1 MMKHLKNIVAG
12 NAKTPDQFQLTKRFG
27 VIWLFS
33 EDGKNWYEEQKNFS
47 ADTIKIAYD
56 KNNVIVDINK
66 DVSTINPEGLSV
78 VEVSD
83 ITANRRADA
92 SGNWMFLGD
101 RVIKRI
107 YTPDELRQQAEA
119 KKAHL
124 VAEATARINWLEDA
138 QKDGDISADEETELT
153 AMRAYRTALRRLDLS
168 AAPEIN
174 WPVVPDLIQP

>member
-1 MMKHLKNIVAG
+1 MMMHLKNIVAG
-12 NAKTPDQFQLTKRFG
+12 NAKTSDQFQLTKRFG
-27 VIWLFS
+27 VIWLYS

-92 SGNWMFLGD
+92 SGNWMFLDGS
-101 RVIKRI
+101 VIKRI

-119 KKAHL
+119 KKTRL
-124 VAEATARINWLEDA
+124 LAEATPRISWLEDA
-138 QKDGDISADEETELT
+138 QNDGDISADEEKELAT
-153 AMRAYRTALRRLDLS
+153 LRAYRTELRRLDLTG
-168 AAPEIN
+168 APDIN
-174 WPVVPDLIQP
+174 WPEVPGDVA

>member
-1 MMKHLKNIVAG
+1 MKHLKNIVAG

-33 EDGKNWYEEQKNFS
+33 ADGKNWYEEQKNFS

-56 KNNVIVDINK
+56 KNNVIVGINK
-66 DVSTINPEGLSV
+66 DVSTIHPDGLSV
-78 VEVSD
+78 VEVPD

-92 SGNWMFLGD
+92 SGNWMFLDD

-119 KKAHL
+119 KKTRLLAD
-124 VAEATARINWLEDA
+124 ATPRINWLEDA